1 MEDLKKSFKPMLIF
15 ISYFIYQYFQAIPL
29 ALLGIDY
36 NSLPLNLKVI
46 YLLAYELVYIIII
59 IFLYKETFKNNIKD
73 FIENIK
79 YYLHEYPKYWAFA
92 FFLMMVS
99 NIFILL
105 LFPNSTATNQE
116 NINLIFNKAPAY
128 IIISSA
134 LFAPLIEES
143 IFRLSL
149 RKIFKTDT
157 LFIIMSGFA
166 FGAMH
171 VVSSFESFSD
181 LIYIITYSIPGFV
194 FAYTLVKS
202 ENIFVPI
209 SLHMFHNTLTV
220 IMQIILLILS

>member
-15 ISYFIYQYFQAIPL
+15 ISYFIYQYFQVIPL

-46 YLLAYELVYIIII
+46 YLLAYELVYILIII
-59 IFLYKETFKNNIKD
+59 LLYKETFKNNIKD
-73 FIENIK
+73 FIKNIK

-99 NIFILL
+99 NVFILL

-116 NINLIFNKAPAY
+116 NINLIFKKAPAY
-128 IIISSA
+128 IIISSV
-134 LFAPLIEES
+134 LFAPIIEES

-202 ENIFVPI
+202 KNIFVPI

-220 IMQIILLILS
+220 IMQIILLILT

>member
-15 ISYFIYQYFQAIPL
+15 ISYFIYQYFQIIPL

-73 FIENIK
+73 FIKNIE

-157 LFIIMSGFA
+157 LFIIISGFA

-220 IMQIILLILS
+220 IMQIILLILT